1 MATILVTG
9 SCGGV
14 GSWTV
19 DHFADAGHEVVG
31 VDVRTPPGT
40 RENADFKAADLTD
53 YGETKQLIEAADPDA
68 VVHLAAIPD
77 PESHAG
83 SRVFENNVVSTYN
96 VLDAA
101 GGAGAR
107 IAWASSESLYGTVF
121 SEEEWLPDA
130 FPVDEETP
138 TEPEDPYGLSKVV
151 GEEIGARVAR
161 RYDVSV
167 VSLRASWVTYPGA
180 DDTRTARE
188 GFDPA
193 TAELSGNCWSYVDV
207 RDLIAAIEA
216 AVAPDAPE
224 PPIDGHEA
232 VLVVAA
238 ENFLGRDT
246 APTIE
251 AVHGDLPADCDIEG
265 DESVFDCSKAKRL
278 LGWEPTHS
286 WREAEDA
293 DAAGPAFL

>member
-19 DHFADAGHEVVG
+19 DHFAAAGHEVVG
-31 VDVRTPPGT
+31 VDLRTPPGT
-40 RENADFKAADLTD
+40 RENVEFKAADLTD

-68 VVHLAAIPD
+68 AVHLAAIPD

-101 GGAGAR
+101 GAANAR

-121 SEEEWLPDA
+121 SDADWLPDA
-130 FPVDEETP
+130 FPIDEETP

-151 GEEIGARVAR
+151 GEEIAARVAR
-161 RYDVSV
+161 RYGVSA
-167 VSLRASWVTYPGA
+167 VSLRSSWVTYPGA
-180 DDTRTARE
+180 DKTRVARE
-188 GFDPA
+188 GFDPE
-193 TAELSGNCWSYVDV
+193 TADLSGNWWSYVDV
-207 RDLIAAIEA
+207 RDLIAAVEA
-216 AVAPDAPE
+216 AIAPDAPK
-224 PPIDGHEA
+224 PPVEGHEA
-232 VLVVAA
+232 VLVTAA

-246 APTIE
+246 AATIE

-265 DESVFDCSKAKRL
+265 DEAAFDCSKAKRL
-278 LGWEPTHS
+278 LGWEPEHS

-293 DAAGPAFL
+293 AVAGPEFL